1 MLLFIIAA
9 QGDKGTAT
17 DKLRLV
23 LVYLL
28 TAEAVPSEDDFRPV
42 EAALRAF
49 FNLRYTLVLQVLRFP
64 SWRLTQCFRHQRRCP
79 ARTTSVLSRPPCM
92 RLIDVHC
99 SVLLYPQS
107 CPGLKTYRVHHVGN
121 EASNGPQ
128 KVELAVASAGVCEH
142 IPAEVSS
149 RSRILQLCTSTAVW
163 GRCSRSLQVHTLCR
177 ANEPQ
182 QRPSVECRC

>member
-1 MLLFIIAA
+1 MTYWLSQCLHRATRARQWTSCGWCWCTCSVERRLVNATALALNSCYCFFIAA

-49 FNLRYTLVLQVLRFP
+49 FNLRYTLVLEVLRFP

-79 ARTTSVLSRPPCM
+79 ARTTSALSRPPCM
-92 RLIDVHC
+92 RLIVVHC
-99 SVLLYPQS
+99 FILLYPQS
-107 CPGLKTYRVHHVGN
+107 CPGLKN
-121 EASNGPQ
+121 
-128 KVELAVASAGVCEH
+128 L
-142 IPAEVSS
+142 SS
-149 RSRILQLCTSTAVW
+149 TS
-163 GRCSRSLQVHTLCR
+163 CR
-177 ANEPQ
+177 Q
-182 QRPSVECRC
+182 